1 MRYTWA
7 VVAQAPARR
16 KDEVISTYFAVIYVA
31 ILLPVVGLGATAM
44 LAARTDGQPARQHAV
59 RYLPKAAWS
68 DDDCCWPSNARPS
81 APDTLG
87 SDGGALGQRAE
98 LNGIRGQYTQLG
110 GSACLERLSLSDELR
125 C

>member
-16 KDEVISTYFAVIYVA
+16 KDEVTSTYFAVIYVA

-59 RYLPKAAWS
+59 RYVVKV
-68 DDDCCWPSNARPS
+68 
-81 APDTLG
+81 
-87 SDGGALGQRAE
+87 
-98 LNGIRGQYTQLG
+98 
-110 GSACLERLSLSDELR
+110 ACLHDYLGWRSAGGPQPHMRFEATAAPSVSEPSLAQATSGATNS
-125 C
+125 